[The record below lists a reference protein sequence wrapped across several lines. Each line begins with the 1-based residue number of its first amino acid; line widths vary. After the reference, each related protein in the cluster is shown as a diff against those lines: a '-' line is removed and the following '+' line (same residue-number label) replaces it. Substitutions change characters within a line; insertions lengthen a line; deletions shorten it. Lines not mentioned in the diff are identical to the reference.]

1 MAFLLGDQSVKPLLH
16 GKGGSV
22 SPVGGSLDSNVGV
35 SRQKDGKLQIHLAR
49 ALIALLLCLSLPA
62 LAQPPAPRGEREQPL
77 EPRVARQDIS
87 IPRIQAR
94 DLEIGA
100 YAGVLHLQNFGSNP
114 VAGLR
119 LGYHLSEDFFVE
131 GSLGFSE
138 ASDRSYRRFG
148 LGVFPDKSESL
159 EYLHV
164 SLGFNILPGEAFV
177 GSRRAYTSALFIT
190 AGIGD
195 IRFAGDDYFT
205 FNLGVGF
212 RLLPTDWLAIRVDAR
227 EYIFET
233 DILGKS
239 ELTYNME
246 LSAGLAVYF

>member
-1 MAFLLGDQSVKPLLH
+1 MTFSLRKWLTNHSDRTVAIARLLR
-16 GKGGSV
+16 
-22 SPVGGSLDSNVGV
+22 
-35 SRQKDGKLQIHLAR
+35 SRQKTLLGG
-49 ALIALLLCLSLPA
+49 ALLALLLCLSLPA
-62 LAQPPAPRGEREQPL
+62 PAQPPAPQGEREQPL

-100 YAGVLHLQNFGSNP
+100 YAGVLHLQQFGSNP

-138 ASDRSYRRFG
+138 ASDRTYRRFG
-148 LGVFPDKSESL
+148 LGVFPKKNESL

-164 SLGFNILPGEAFV
+164 SLGFNVLPGEAFV

-190 AGIGD
+190 AGVGD
-195 IRFAGDDYFT
+195 IRFADDDYFT

-212 RLLPTDWLAIRVDAR
+212 RLLPTDWLAIRLDAR